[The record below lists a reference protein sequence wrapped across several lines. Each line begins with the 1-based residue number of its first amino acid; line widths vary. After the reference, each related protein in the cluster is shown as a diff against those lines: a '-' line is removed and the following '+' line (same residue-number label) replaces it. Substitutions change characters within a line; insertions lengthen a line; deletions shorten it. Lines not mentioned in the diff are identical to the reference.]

1 MIMNDFLVVFIFQKA
16 DDVYEFPEMRVDKLL
31 STFGLSTR
39 SRSKQFAKDFGIS
52 TVEDPEK
59 FLVPNSR
66 VLPSTVLIGGEP
78 LPYPR
83 PLHIML
89 YKPEGYVCSHKEDP
103 SIYSLLPGDFDLR
116 SPKLVSAGRLDQ
128 MASGILILSQNGRI
142 IQRLISPKHHLEKQY
157 LVEVSSDLDLDTKKE
172 QTAFADGNIAIR
184 NRKTNELERCSPARL
199 EYIGPR
205 TARVWLAE
213 GRYHQLRRMFAALD
227 NEVVLENDDGGITG
241 H

>member
-1 MIMNDFLVVFIFQKA
+1 
-16 DDVYEFPEMRVDKLL
+16 
-31 STFGLSTR
+31 
-39 SRSKQFAKDFGIS
+39 
-52 TVEDPEK
+52 
-59 FLVPNSR
+59 
-66 VLPSTVLIGGEP
+66 
-78 LPYPR
+78 
-83 PLHIML
+83 
-89 YKPEGYVCSHKEDP
+89 
-103 SIYSLLPGDFDLR
+103 
-116 SPKLVSAGRLDQ
+116 

-227 NEVVLENDDGGITG
+227 NEVVGIHRESVGPIQLDSGLEPGEWRELTEQEIQTILPE
-241 H
+241 